1 MTHEVPP
8 TLPPDAAATAACACS
23 SAPPHP
29 PVAGP
34 GPSSRPAVTEDAD
47 VIVVGAGPA
56 GSATAAYLARAG
68 VDVLV
73 LEKASF
79 PREKV
84 CGDGLTPRAVK
95 ALVGMGVPVGEQDGW
110 VRNKGLRIIGGGVR
124 LELPWPELSSYP
136 GYGLVRTRLDFDEI
150 LARTAQK
157 AGARLLEGVTVTGP
171 VLDDSGRI
179 TGVTARPAGA
189 AGEPER
195 SYRARVVVAADGNSS
210 RLSLAMGLSKRDD
223 RPMGVAVRT
232 YYTSPRHQDDY
243 LESWLDLW
251 DGENLLPGYGW
262 IFGMGDGT
270 SNVGLGML
278 NTSSSF
284 GNVDYR
290 DLLRRWLAGM
300 PSEWGYLEE
309 NRTQPIRGAAL
320 PMGFNRTPHYTRGL
334 LLAGDAGGMVNPFN
348 GEGIPYALESG
359 ELAAQVI
366 AQALARPDAA
376 GAERVLMSYPQAL
389 KAAYGG
395 YYTLGRRFVQ
405 AIGNPK
411 VMQFATKYGM
421 PRPALMRITLKLL
434 ANLTEPRGGHATDRV
449 IHALSKMTAVRH
461 RQSSRL
467 AAEIEIWRRGKEA
480 PHAELVRSDPGARRP
495 GRRLRDLLA
504 RAGGLYWPEALEPRE
519 TGRLRV
525 RDRADPAAERQPVP
539 GEVLPDGD
547 AVHPLRHRDRVPLP
561 VGRGV

>member
-1 MTHEVPP
+1 VTYEVPP
-8 TLPPDAAATAACACS
+8 SLPPGAAA
-23 SAPPHP
+23 APARGGAPGDT

-34 GPSSRPAVTEDAD
+34 GAPSWPAVTEDAD

-73 LEKASF
+73 LEKATF

-95 ALVGMGVPVGEQDGW
+95 ALVGMGVPMDERDGW

-136 GYGLVRTRLDFDEI
+136 GYGLVRTRLDFDEV

-179 TGVTARPAGA
+179 VGVKARPSGEPARPAPAHSA
-189 AGEPER
+189 ADPER
-195 SYRARVVVAADGNSS
+195 IYRARIVVAADGNSS

-251 DGENLLPGYGW
+251 DGPDLLPGYGW

-300 PSEWGYLEE
+300 PAEWGYVEE

-359 ELAAQVI
+359 ELAAQFI

-376 GAERVLMSYPQAL
+376 GAERVLMAYPQAL
-389 KAAYGG
+389 KATYGG

-434 ANLTEPRGGHATDRV
+434 ANLTEPQGGHATDRV
-449 IHALSKMTAVRH
+449 IHALSKMT
-461 RQSSRL
+461 
-467 AAEIEIWRRGKEA
+467 
-480 PHAELVRSDPGARRP
+480 
-495 GRRLRDLLA
+495 
-504 RAGGLYWPEALEPRE
+504 
-519 TGRLRV
+519 
-525 RDRADPAAERQPVP
+525 PAA
-539 GEVLPDGD
+539 
-547 AVHPLRHRDRVPLP
+547 
-561 VGRGV
+561 